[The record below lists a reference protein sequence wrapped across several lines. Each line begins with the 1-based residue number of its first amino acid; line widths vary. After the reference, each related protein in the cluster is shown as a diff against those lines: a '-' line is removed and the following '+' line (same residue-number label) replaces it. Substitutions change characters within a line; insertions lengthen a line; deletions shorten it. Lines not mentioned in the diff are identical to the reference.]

1 MFDKE
6 DANYLQNFKNTL
18 ERLKV
23 IISDVNGSQRTA
35 AAKKILDID
44 VAELNNAVKAFE
56 SIKAANANMTD
67 SDAKTDAIAKSFK
80 NASSAAKQYAQ
91 ATELTTENVAK
102 FKSQQEAAILAIQKG
117 SLASKAASLA
127 TGLFAGAVVSLTSAA
142 ISFGLQKLWETWDN
156 WTHRQEIA
164 AQNTEKF
171 RDELKAL
178 QDELQSLESELEKTQ
193 KRITEL
199 EALDAPTVAETDELN
214 KLREQNAELEKTIE
228 LKRTLETFTSQKAA
242 NEASKYF
249 GSESTYEKHGANGV
263 WWTDNPYSGTPIEEA
278 QYYISQIE
286 SLNVELEKAKQRQ
299 LEYSKSLGASSVEY
313 QSVSGRIRD
322 IEADI
327 GEYGEELSTLVTQ
340 IDEQS
345 RSLDLSTES
354 GAKYKAMVDQL
365 LVSVTKLAGND
376 NYIGTFMSSNGFA
389 DLDKSFTQMAANNE
403 LTREAIQNNHELVW
417 MMTQA
422 GIKIDD
428 VIPYYEKL
436 GQAQRDASNPPP
448 IDLTS
453 MEGLKTKLSEI
464 IDKANILS
472 EMDLN
477 QAALSGGS
485 EKQKE
490 AWAELLSVMSTY
502 GISLEDVQ
510 EKVVEFGLVGAD
522 GASKITQAFI
532 DANQNSAVFSSNLSQ
547 ITNRT
552 DTLVNAYKELAKGQ
566 RLSSDV
572 IMNLIQAYP
581 KLETELTEYLAGLRS
596 QQQIMLDL
604 EAVYQADSENWKAL
618 MLAKLANSETFFQ
631 SIILGNQTWVQE
643 FFRQY
648 GVDLGK
654 CTTYAQAKLK
664 IFQAITNAA
673 YEAARAT
680 SSMGSMQGPLTWED
694 AGGHL
699 LAASNKI
706 QDAIDS
712 LDNISMGSLEGQF
725 QSLNSAIDS
734 TTSKAN
740 EAASALRSIASTSL
754 SAINGLLDMTMSMLK
769 QDLTTQKDQIEV
781 ELDGLKAD
789 YDATKNQL
797 EADKKAALNDI
808 EAQRKALQAKKK
820 AQDKA
825 YDDQIKH
832 LQKVKDAQNDIYD
845 DQIKA
850 AEDELDAYN
859 KIIDAQLKL
868 LRLKEEQH
876 DYERELADKQ
886 KDVADLEAK
895 LAELGLDDSIEAQ
908 KKRLELEEELAAK
921 KDELDEFQHDKNISD
936 QEQALE
942 DEKEAFEEKQQAI
955 IDGIQAQKDAYNEM
969 IDAQIE
975 GIRDAKEAFDESIQA
990 QLDALADQKDQ
1001 TQAYYDA
1008 QLASLQR
1015 NYEADRA
1022 SREQRKAEL
1031 DKQIN
1036 DTAALRKQA
1045 IELIQ
1050 GKSDEFYQRLLEW
1063 NRKYGTGVDADV
1075 IMKWNNAYKALET
1088 FGGKQFDVLQVM
1100 NQLTIAGD
1108 GFTSSLEEAVKKA
1121 GDLEIALRNAVNAQ
1135 AGLQFPKTYDEHRVS
1150 GGQLSTFKPGK
1161 KGAKYHNGGEV
1172 GKDNVYSAKEFTR
1185 FMDNLKTDEVP
1196 AVLKQKEWVLTEEQ
1210 QGNILNLTNTQK
1222 EIIGAFERM
1231 YKAVS
1236 SGISNMPTT
1245 GSTSLLDLPSIPELA
1260 TAGGDNT
1267 AVFNFNTTITGNA
1280 DDDVM
1285 DNWFSKN
1292 VSAFE
1297 DRFARYTLG
1306 QVNFKRNIRTKR

>member
-6 DANYLQNFKNTL
+6 DVNYLQNFKNTL

-477 QAALSGGS
+477 QAALSGGTD
-485 EKQKE
+485 KQKE
-490 AWAELLSVMSTY
+490 AWAELQSLMATY

-510 EKVVEFGLVGAD
+510 EKIVEFGLVGAD

-532 DANQNSAVFSSNLSQ
+532 DANQNSAVFASNLSQ

-596 QQQIMLDL
+596 QEQIMLDL

-712 LDNISMGSLEGQF
+712 LDNISMGGLEGQF

>member
-228 LKRTLETFTSQKAA
+228 LKRTLETFTSQIAA

-477 QAALSGGS
+477 QAALSGGTD
-485 EKQKE
+485 KQKE
-490 AWAELLSVMSTY
+490 AWAELQSLMATY

-510 EKVVEFGLVGAD
+510 EKIVEFGLVGAD

-532 DANQNSAVFSSNLSQ
+532 DANQNSAVFASNLSQ

-596 QQQIMLDL
+596 QEQIMLDL
-604 EAVYQADSENWKAL
+604 EAVL
-618 MLAKLANSETFFQ
+618 
-631 SIILGNQTWVQE
+631 
-643 FFRQY
+643 
-648 GVDLGK
+648 
-654 CTTYAQAKLK
+654 
-664 IFQAITNAA
+664 
-673 YEAARAT
+673 
-680 SSMGSMQGPLTWED
+680 
-694 AGGHL
+694 
-699 LAASNKI
+699 
-706 QDAIDS
+706 
-712 LDNISMGSLEGQF
+712 
-725 QSLNSAIDS
+725 
-734 TTSKAN
+734 
-740 EAASALRSIASTSL
+740 
-754 SAINGLLDMTMSMLK
+754 
-769 QDLTTQKDQIEV
+769 
-781 ELDGLKAD
+781 
-789 YDATKNQL
+789 
-797 EADKKAALNDI
+797 
-808 EAQRKALQAKKK
+808 
-820 AQDKA
+820 
-825 YDDQIKH
+825 
-832 LQKVKDAQNDIYD
+832 
-845 DQIKA
+845 
-850 AEDELDAYN
+850 
-859 KIIDAQLKL
+859 
-868 LRLKEEQH
+868 
-876 DYERELADKQ
+876 
-886 KDVADLEAK
+886 
-895 LAELGLDDSIEAQ
+895 
-908 KKRLELEEELAAK
+908 
-921 KDELDEFQHDKNISD
+921 
-936 QEQALE
+936 
-942 DEKEAFEEKQQAI
+942 
-955 IDGIQAQKDAYNEM
+955 
-969 IDAQIE
+969 
-975 GIRDAKEAFDESIQA
+975 
-990 QLDALADQKDQ
+990 
-1001 TQAYYDA
+1001 
-1008 QLASLQR
+1008 
-1015 NYEADRA
+1015 
-1022 SREQRKAEL
+1022 
-1031 DKQIN
+1031 
-1036 DTAALRKQA
+1036 
-1045 IELIQ
+1045 
-1050 GKSDEFYQRLLEW
+1050 
-1063 NRKYGTGVDADV
+1063 
-1075 IMKWNNAYKALET
+1075 
-1088 FGGKQFDVLQVM
+1088 
-1100 NQLTIAGD
+1100 
-1108 GFTSSLEEAVKKA
+1108 
-1121 GDLEIALRNAVNAQ
+1121 
-1135 AGLQFPKTYDEHRVS
+1135 
-1150 GGQLSTFKPGK
+1150 
-1161 KGAKYHNGGEV
+1161 
-1172 GKDNVYSAKEFTR
+1172 
-1185 FMDNLKTDEVP
+1185 
-1196 AVLKQKEWVLTEEQ
+1196 
-1210 QGNILNLTNTQK
+1210 
-1222 EIIGAFERM
+1222 
-1231 YKAVS
+1231 
-1236 SGISNMPTT
+1236 
-1245 GSTSLLDLPSIPELA
+1245 
-1260 TAGGDNT
+1260 
-1267 AVFNFNTTITGNA
+1267 
-1280 DDDVM
+1280 
-1285 DNWFSKN
+1285 
-1292 VSAFE
+1292 
-1297 DRFARYTLG
+1297 
-1306 QVNFKRNIRTKR
+1306 